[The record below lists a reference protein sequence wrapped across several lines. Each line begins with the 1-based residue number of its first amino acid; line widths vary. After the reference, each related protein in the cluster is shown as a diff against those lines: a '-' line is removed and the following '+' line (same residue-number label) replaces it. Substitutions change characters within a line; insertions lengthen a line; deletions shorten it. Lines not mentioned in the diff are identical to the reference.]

1 MDTVDIPDLS
11 PGIDHSIETA
21 QRVYMNNGNSL
32 TSINTFSSDE
42 IDLVNDSH
50 NVTNDNNDNE
60 LFEHY
65 NGSIKDLAD
74 KVVVDSSPIPIIEEK
89 PIPIK
94 PTPLKYDKPY
104 KNYRKP
110 STIINDEMKRIENKI
125 IQLELQ
131 FNELN
136 TKYYKLEKEINYVDE
151 ILSSENSSKSIQYQ
165 KLLFARGKLMDKLQ
179 TVKKERYDIG
189 VVISKLRRKV
199 NGDDSGDMTQY
210 FARNVSS

>member
-50 NVTNDNNDNE
+50 DVTDDNNDNE

-125 IQLELQ
+125 SQLELQ

-165 KLLFARGKLMDKLQ
+165 KLSFARGKLMDKLQ

-210 FARNVSS
+210 FARNVST